1 MNTIKF
7 LALALLMG
15 VSTSLKSQPAD
26 TVMQKI
32 RVFGELDNPTK
43 SRAMMYD
50 IMRKHGLNED
60 KDGETVDIMKGHVA
74 LDYLEAGDYAAFDDI
89 IESIRNPFN
98 QTSYLSM
105 AASTLLRKEVDLAVA
120 EALAKR
126 TLDLYFAFK
135 DDPKARPAGFAEEDW
150 NRFMKFAYYPYCDT
164 YAAALYAVG
173 KYKEALNYQL
183 KAFDTTPEEAM
194 LPSVERYAHLLVL
207 NDQEEKAYGLL
218 TRMAETGKATQG
230 MNSLLRELYVGKHGD
245 EAGFDRFFADLQ
257 KNVVATLK
265 EKYIK
270 EMQDK
275 PAPPFTLSDLEGK
288 TVSLADLKGKVVVI
302 DFWATW
308 CAPCKASFPAMAK
321 MVEKHPEVAFL
332 FIATQEKPEGA
343 LERVK
348 GYITENNYPFHVLMD
363 EPLTDNPRQFEA
375 LSAYQVTG
383 IPAKVI
389 IDAQGKQR
397 FFSTGFTSDTE
408 LMNELEAKIQLVSEL

>member
-1 MNTIKF
+1 MKTIKC
-7 LALALLMG
+7 LSLALLMG
-15 VSTSLKSQPAD
+15 IGISLNAQTAD
-26 TVMQKI
+26 TVMQQI
-32 RVFGELDNPTK
+32 RALGELDNPAE

-50 IMRKHGLNED
+50 IMRKHGLKEK
-60 KDGETVDIMKGHVA
+60 KDGETIDLMKGHVA
-74 LDYLEAGDYAAFDDI
+74 LDYLETGDYQGFNDMIA
-89 IESIRNPFN
+89 SIRNPFN

-105 AASTLLRKEVDLAVA
+105 GAASLLRREVDPEVA

-126 TLDLYFAFK
+126 TIDLYFSFK

-150 NRFMKFAYYPYCDT
+150 NRFMKFAYYPYSDT
-164 YAAALYAVG
+164 YAQALYAVG
-173 KYKEALNYQL
+173 KYKEALDYQL
-183 KAFDTTPEEAM
+183 KAFDSTPEEGM

-207 NDQEEKAYGLL
+207 NGQKEKAYSLL
-218 TRMAETGKATQG
+218 THMVGTGKATQG
-230 MNSLLRELYVGKHGD
+230 MNALLKELYVGKHGD

-265 EKYIK
+265 TKYAK

-275 PAPPFTLSDLEGK
+275 DAPAFSLKDLAGNS
-288 TVSLADLKGKVVVI
+288 VSLADLKGKVVVL

-308 CAPCKASFPAMAK
+308 CVPCKASFPAMAK

-332 FIATQEKPEGA
+332 FIATQEKPDGA

-348 GYITENNYPFHVLMD
+348 GYINENDYPFHVLMD
-363 EPLTDNPRQFEA
+363 EPLADNPRQFKA

-383 IPAKVI
+383 IPAKVV

-397 FFSTGFTSDTE
+397 FFSTGFSSDTE